1 MNFIPSRSSVW
12 VGDTNSEYTV
22 QDYVG
27 QSTKDTMFSY
37 FLYVLLWMG
46 SWHLLNLFNTQYDRT
61 AIFSAFLIGFVMI
74 ILLDY
79 VNSMTWELA
88 VNKADRHYYVMNN
101 KGPVKPNYRIMKK
114 NNIFKMKKPNHQL
127 LLIDSQKYKKFLD
140 SGEIKDEPFIEWK
153 KREFSESHKAAETDI
168 VATSRSVADQIEV
181 IMNCAYY
188 VFTILITLSA
198 VAYRINKKLFIR
210 ILPWV
215 LGSAIVG
222 LGSMFIM
229 LWEKTYQQFLLHLT
243 MKKKF
248 LLTSMSFAMAACFI
262 FLNNI

>member
-74 ILLDY
+74 IMLDY

-88 VNKADRHYYVMNN
+88 INKADKYYYVINN
-101 KGPVKPNYRIMKK
+101 EGPVKPNYRIMKK
-114 NNIFKMKKPNHQL
+114 NSIFRTCL
-127 LLIDSQKYKKFLD
+127 LPSTKE
-140 SGEIKDEPFIEWK
+140 S
-153 KREFSESHKAAETDI
+153 FS
-168 VATSRSVADQIEV
+168 
-181 IMNCAYY
+181 
-188 VFTILITLSA
+188 
-198 VAYRINKKLFIR
+198 
-210 ILPWV
+210 
-215 LGSAIVG
+215 LGR
-222 LGSMFIM
+222 
-229 LWEKTYQQFLLHLT
+229 TR
-243 MKKKF
+243 
-248 LLTSMSFAMAACFI
+248 
-262 FLNNI
+262 